1 MCLVAVSLALLWIS
15 VFFSLHTLTQCT
27 QCLCITSS
35 VFVCGFVSL
44 LELWNVWENV
54 ATVSSTVFL
63 RSNYGGHPVRKDG
76 HHVLTFSLEIITD
89 EMLPAFSHH
98 ICTDSDF
105 RLWLARLLSRK
116 IQMVIRES
124 TAQSVKR
131 ISISMFHRI
140 NQKPRY
146 VEFVHTS
153 RRDLLYILSQSLI
166 DLCRYL

>member
-1 MCLVAVSLALLWIS
+1 MFLSSHSLLSTYS
-15 VFFSLHTLTQCT
+15 V
-27 QCLCITSS
+27 CLCITSS
-35 VFVCGFVSL
+35 VFICVFVSL

-54 ATVSSTVFL
+54 ATVSSTVFF
-63 RSNYGGHPVRKDG
+63 RSNYRGRPGKKNG

-89 EMLPAFSHH
+89 EMLAAFSHH
-98 ICTDSDF
+98 ICADSDF

-131 ISISMFHRI
+131 ISIRMFHRI